1 MDNMLE
7 LFIRGAVIAAIVI
20 GVPKL
25 WKLGKQKKAESI
37 SNGKV
42 YYGLLYCRVL
52 AFYLAGV
59 MCGEMILMVLL
70 GNSVEGTI
78 ALLMTL
84 ISGVPFAVLFTHLY
98 KKSFIKKYLS

>member
-1 MDNMLE
+1 MDNLIE

-52 AFYLAGV
+52 AFYVLGV
-59 MCGEMILMVLL
+59 VCGEMILMMLL
-70 GNSVEGTI
+70 GNSIEGTI

-84 ISGVPFAVLFTHLY
+84 VSGVPFAVLFTYLY